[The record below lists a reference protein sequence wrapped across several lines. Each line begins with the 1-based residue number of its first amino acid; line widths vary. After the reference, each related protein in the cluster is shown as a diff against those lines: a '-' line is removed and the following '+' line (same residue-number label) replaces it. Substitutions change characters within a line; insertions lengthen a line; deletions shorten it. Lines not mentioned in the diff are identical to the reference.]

1 MAGSESKRA
10 KLYNKPGIGVR
21 KMETTRF
28 LAAFFLLIVMFVG
41 IYLYTVSRK
50 AIVSLGFPVAAIVA
64 VGYLYWVKTM
74 GKKAEAYADR
84 ALDAR
89 RGAMAEEEVGSL
101 LDQLPAG
108 FFILHDFVS
117 KRGNIDHI
125 VVSSKGILT
134 IETKSHKGVV
144 TSDGEKLRRNGQN
157 FEKDFIKQAWAQAFS
172 IRDLLVR
179 HGMEAPKPQ
188 PAILFGNADV
198 RVKEKVKGVEII
210 SRRYLPAY
218 LARLQDRMSR
228 KDAEK
233 IFELLKISHAKILV

>member
-1 MAGSESKRA
+1 MARSESKRA
-10 KLYNKPGIGVR
+10 TVYNKPGVGVR

-28 LAAFFLLIVMFVG
+28 LVAFFLLIVMFVG
-41 IYLYTVSRK
+41 IYLYTVNRK

-64 VGYLYWVKTM
+64 VGYLYWVKIM
-74 GKKAEAYADR
+74 GEKAEAYADR
-84 ALDAR
+84 ALNAR

-101 LDQLPAG
+101 LDQLPDG

-125 VVSSKGILT
+125 VVSPKGILT

-144 TSDGEKLRRNGQN
+144 TFDGEKLKRDGQD
-157 FEKDFIKQAWAQAFS
+157 FKKDFIRQAWAQAFS
-172 IRDLLVR
+172 IRDLLAR

-188 PAILFGNADV
+188 PVILFGNADV
-198 RVKEKVKGVEII
+198 RVREKVKGVEII
-210 SRRYLPAY
+210 GRRYLPAY
-218 LARLQDRMSR
+218 LARQQDRMTR

-233 IFELLKISHAKILV
+233 IFELLKISHAQILV